1 MGKQLEHDTA
11 ALVTTF
17 YHQDD
22 ISRTMPGKK
31 DCLSI
36 NVEGKRVKIQ
46 KILILANLKE
56 VYAQFKQNYPDKK
69 IGFSKFAML
78 RPKECVLVGASGTH
92 QVCVC
97 AIHNNVKL
105 MMINSRMATTTSD
118 EEVPLLHYSHAL
130 AKLMCNPL
138 QVVSFCM
145 KCWNIALKRLGLTR

>member
-1 MGKQLEHDTA
+1 MTSAEQCR
-11 ALVTTF
+11 VR
-17 YHQDD
+17 
-22 ISRTMPGKK
+22 RTV

-36 NVEGKRVKIQ
+36 NVEGKKVKIQ
-46 KILILANLKE
+46 KRLILANLKE

-97 AIHNNVKL
+97 TIHNNLKL
-105 MMINSRMATTTSD
+105 MMINSRMATTKSD